1 MQSEKTLFDDL
12 VRLATG
18 AAGALGD
25 VKGEVEARVR
35 ALARRAGASEVPAR
49 CGNLMLDRAGQR
61 VLDSGRPLDLTRAEF
76 MVLAAL
82 IERAGKVVPK
92 AKLFDQLYD
101 WETET
106 GLSAVEVFVSRIRRK
121 IDRSGVR
128 IRTVRGLGYLLEDL
142 SSPAGNQRDGPD

>member
-1 MQSEKTLFDDL
+1 MCSSDL
-12 VRLATG
+12 
-18 AAGALGD
+18 
-25 VKGEVEARVR
+25 
-35 ALARRAGASEVPAR
+35 
-49 CGNLMLDRAGQR
+49 
-61 VLDSGRPLDLTRAEF
+61 GRPLDLTRAEF